1 MRLFIAV
8 HPPENVLD
16 QVAQLVAGFGV
27 TGADEPDSSTTDPD
41 AQAAWRGQR
50 SARARIRWTTRSQW
64 HVTLRFL
71 GDLRDPNE
79 VVSALERADLA
90 APGWVEASMG
100 PAVERLGRGVLC
112 VPVAG
117 LDTLAVAV
125 IEATAHI
132 GQPPDPRP
140 FHGHLTLARLPRK
153 GRVDTSAWVGRA
165 IGASWPVEAVH
176 LMRSQ
181 THLHGARYETLHAA
195 PVGA

>member
-8 HPPENVLD
+8 HPPGGILD
-16 QVAQLVAGFGV
+16 QVAQLVGGFGV
-27 TGADEPDSSTTDPD
+27 TGVDEPDGSMADPD
-41 AQAAWRGQR
+41 AQAEWRGQR
-50 SARARIRWTTRSQW
+50 SARGSIRWTTRSQW

-71 GDLRDPNE
+71 GDVPDPDD
-79 VVSALERADLA
+79 VMSALERADLA
-90 APGWVEASMG
+90 SVGWVEASMG

-153 GRVDTSAWVGRA
+153 GRVDTSSWVGRA
-165 IGASWPVEAVH
+165 IAASWPVEAVH
-176 LMRSQ
+176 LMRSH
-181 THLHGARYETLHAA
+181 THSHGARYETLHAT